1 MRNLDISG
9 SSRVSSGRRIFLI
22 GNGPSLAWTPLD
34 LLIGEESWGMARV
47 HLIYGSTQWRP
58 TRYWWSDHPQ
68 NAQDMADVLW
78 HMEQGY
84 PCWYRSDVCQI
95 ITGEYKPA
103 GGWAPEPRELPQH
116 VHPWRYCIEHNAGL
130 IRDPRTGGV
139 DLRRPAGWH
148 LGDGVLCKYGSGL
161 NPMLQQAYLEGY
173 SPIYLVG
180 VDLGFQESTLEHD
193 PNHFTAAYHSRAV
206 EPERAA
212 VDNDTHVDFHGHA
225 REWCAPRGVHIY
237 NATLGGSLEV
247 FPRVDLLE
255 VLGGRKEPLDR

>member
-103 GGWAPEPRELPQH
+103 GGWAPELPGTPTP
-116 VHPWRYCIEHNAGL
+116 VSSP
-130 IRDPRTGGV
+130 P
-139 DLRRPAGWH
+139 PAW
-148 LGDGVLCKYGSGL
+148 
-161 NPMLQQAYLEGY
+161 
-173 SPIYLVG
+173 
-180 VDLGFQESTLEHD
+180 
-193 PNHFTAAYHSRAV
+193 
-206 EPERAA
+206 
-212 VDNDTHVDFHGHA
+212 
-225 REWCAPRGVHIY
+225 APR
-237 NATLGGSLEV
+237 
-247 FPRVDLLE
+247 
-255 VLGGRKEPLDR
+255 